1 VKHLSIRWKI
11 TLWFSIALIVVV
23 SMTYGIVLAVSEQV
37 IQKTIRDNLIET
49 VEHNYDEIEF
59 YTDIDDVDLKN
70 DVDHFVRYGDGYLE
84 VDDDFL
90 DQVNEVYTALYQEDG
105 TLIYGENP
113 VARDTAERDFQN
125 AVVQKQR
132 INGTLYYI
140 FDRELSD
147 QEIPG
152 LWLRGVVA
160 ETQGAAQLQNI
171 SKLSLIVLP
180 LVVLLAVVGGFVIAS
195 RALRPIRQ
203 IEQAANRISHGGDLK
218 QRIDIGKGG
227 DELHRLANRFNEM
240 FERLDASFE
249 AERQFT
255 SDASHELRTPM
266 SVILAQC
273 EYSLEE
279 DCTKEEY
286 REAMRV
292 IHRQSKR
299 MSRLINDMLTFTR
312 LENRANRYPMA
323 MLDFGAL
330 VLDTCEDLALIEEH
344 GIKLD
349 CQAQTGVLLC
359 GNRQLLIRMLTNLV
373 SNAYRY
379 GKDHGHIWVSLKEHP
394 DALVLAVRDDG
405 IGILSE
411 DLPQI
416 FRRFYQADSSR
427 SSGGTGLGLSMVQG
441 IVELHGGRISVES
454 VYQKGSTFTVTLPKP
469 GKE

>member
-1 VKHLSIRWKI
+1 MKHLSIRWKI
-11 TLWFSIALIVVV
+11 TLWFSAALIVVV

-59 YTDIDDVDLKN
+59 YTDINDVDLKN
-70 DVDHFVRYGDGYLE
+70 DVDHFVRYGDGFLE

-90 DQVNEVYTALYQEDG
+90 DQVNGVYTALYQEDS

-113 VARDTAERDFQN
+113 VARDTAELSFQN
-125 AVVQKQR
+125 SVLQKQR

-147 QEIPG
+147 QEISG

-160 ETQGAAQLQNI
+160 ETQGSAQLQNI

-249 AERQFT
+249 AET
-255 SDASHELRTPM
+255 
-266 SVILAQC
+266 
-273 EYSLEE
+273 
-279 DCTKEEY
+279 
-286 REAMRV
+286 
-292 IHRQSKR
+292 
-299 MSRLINDMLTFTR
+299 
-312 LENRANRYPMA
+312 
-323 MLDFGAL
+323 
-330 VLDTCEDLALIEEH
+330 
-344 GIKLD
+344 
-349 CQAQTGVLLC
+349 
-359 GNRQLLIRMLTNLV
+359 
-373 SNAYRY
+373 
-379 GKDHGHIWVSLKEHP
+379 
-394 DALVLAVRDDG
+394 AVYVRC
-405 IGILSE
+405 
-411 DLPQI
+411 
-416 FRRFYQADSSR
+416 FA
-427 SSGGTGLGLSMVQG
+427 
-441 IVELHGGRISVES
+441 
-454 VYQKGSTFTVTLPKP
+454 
-469 GKE
+469 